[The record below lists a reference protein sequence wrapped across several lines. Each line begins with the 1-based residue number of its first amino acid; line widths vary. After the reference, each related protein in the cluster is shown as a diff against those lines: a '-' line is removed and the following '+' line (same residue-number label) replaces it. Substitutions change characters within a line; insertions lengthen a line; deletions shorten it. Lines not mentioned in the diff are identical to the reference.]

1 MSSVF
6 SCGFSRVAVKESFHK
21 PGSVAYESNPAQRWE
36 NYLKLLDESAHE
48 KLAGERTLFV
58 KKSRSVY
65 DFFRKMNSQNRN
77 ECLRYFSLTNWKALP
92 ETQKSEH
99 TRSNC
104 EACQVHHFAMQSIFP
119 NAAQLKPQKLVRD
132 GLAQNESNGNVNVKA
147 TQKAIKSATK
157 HIYSKINVSFQK
169 VFKVSFAEAQT
180 KVKELKLQK
189 KKDAIEKKRERRK
202 RARQGKNKIQAE
214 WSKRDC
220 DVMLA
225 TRQSLSQR
233 SKQRKLLHFESA
245 TDAAIRV
252 QKRKNQEDLG
262 ERKRKRHSP
271 PTASVE
277 FDKENLLQEVRNKKD
292 GEKVS

>member
-36 NYLKLLDESAHE
+36 NYLKLLDKSAHE

-225 TRQSLSQR
+225 TRQSLSQTLI
-233 SKQRKLLHFESA
+233 KH
-245 TDAAIRV
+245 V
-252 QKRKNQEDLG
+252 
-262 ERKRKRHSP
+262 
-271 PTASVE
+271 
-277 FDKENLLQEVRNKKD
+277 KK
-292 GEKVS
+292 GWYTMV